1 MAAAPPSPAR
11 MENSS
16 TSQTVSNKR
25 ERESK
30 KYPFLD
36 SRLVSRKKSPILPAK
51 PRQGGPLPAY
61 EALIRRGPHRER
73 DDHDDL
79 RPTRDHC

>member
-1 MAAAPPSPAR
+1 MSKSH
-11 MENSS
+11 SS
-16 TSQTVSNKR
+16 TTA
-25 ERESK
+25 
-30 KYPFLD
+30 
-36 SRLVSRKKSPILPAK
+36 RLVTRKSPIPPAK

-79 RPTRDHC
+79 RPTKAAIVKRHA